1 MRLSSKTIKP
11 FLGNGII
18 HFIGVGGIGMSGICE
33 ILHNL
38 GYNVQGSDSANNANV
53 QRLKSLGIKVII
65 GQKEENVEDVE
76 VIVKSSAI
84 KDTNPEIIAGK
95 ERHIPI
101 IQRAEMLA
109 EIMRLKLSV
118 AVAGTHGKTTTTSMV
133 TSMFDAANLDPTVIN
148 GGIINRYGTNA
159 HLGEG
164 DWLIAEADES
174 DGTFLKLPATVGII
188 TNIDPEHME
197 HYGTFDVLK
206 KSFRN
211 FIENLPF
218 YGFGV
223 LCKDHPEVSALATTI
238 KDRKVITYGI
248 ETQADVR
255 AENIRIEKGS
265 STYDVEISDKVK
277 GGARKIKNIHLP
289 MPGQHNVLNS
299 LAAISVAAELEFDN
313 KTILN
318 GFSKFQGIKRR
329 FTKTGEYNGITIIDD
344 YGHHPK
350 EIAVTL
356 KTAQDTVKDT
366 KGNVIAVVQPHR
378 YSRVKDLFSDFCSCF
393 AFADEVIVSDIY
405 EAGET
410 PIEGID
416 RDALVDGIRKSGHKN
431 VVPLKSKDELPKI
444 IKRDAKSGDVVVCL
458 GAGSISLWA
467 NELPGQLK
475 ELKPESNGEAISA

>member
-1 MRLSSKTIKP
+1 MSNKTIKP

-53 QRLKSLGIKVII
+53 KRLQSLGIKVIV
-65 GQKEENVEDVE
+65 GQKEENIDNVE

-84 KDTNPEIIAGK
+84 KDTNPEILAGK
-95 ERHIPI
+95 NKSIPI

-109 EIMRLKLSV
+109 EIMRLKISV

-133 TSMFDAANLDPTVIN
+133 TSVFDSANLDPTVIN

-164 DWLIAEADES
+164 EWLIAEADES

-197 HYGTFDVLK
+197 HYGSFEALK
-206 KSFRN
+206 KAFRD

-223 LCKDHPEVSALATTI
+223 LCKDHPEVSALASNI

-248 ETQADVR
+248 DSQADVK
-255 AENIRIEKGS
+255 AENIRIENGG
-265 STYDVEISDKVK
+265 STYDIEISDKVK
-277 GGARKIKNIHLP
+277 GGARTLKNIHLP
-289 MPGQHNVLNS
+289 MPGRHNVLNS
-299 LAAISVAAELEFDN
+299 LAAISVAAELEFD
-313 KTILN
+313 KKVILN
-318 GFSKFQGIKRR
+318 GFNKFQGIKRR
-329 FTKTGEYNGITIIDD
+329 FTKTGEVDGITIIDD

-356 KTAQDTVKDT
+356 QTAKDTVKET
-366 KGNVIAVVQPHR
+366 KGSVIAVVQPHR
-378 YSRVKDLFSDFCSCF
+378 YSRVKDLFNDFCSCF
-393 AFADEVIVSDIY
+393 ADADEVIVADIY
-405 EAGET
+405 EAGES
-410 PIEGID
+410 PIDGISKD
-416 RDALVDGIRKSGHKN
+416 SLVDGIKKTGHKS
-431 VVPLKSKDELPKI
+431 VSGLASKDDLPEKI
-444 IKRDAKSGDVVVCL
+444 KKIAKSGDVVVFL
-458 GAGSISLWA
+458 GAGNITLWA
-467 NELPGQLK
+467 NELPKQLK
-475 ELKPESNGEAISA
+475 GK